1 MPMIPLPDR
10 RAGFTLLEVLI
21 TLVIV
26 AVGLLGLAKLQLNA
40 IRFTQS
46 AQLRSQAL
54 LLGNDILERMRANRT
69 MTMNGAYAIAFEA
82 IQPVPPDCLTAT
94 CTPAQLASHDLNR
107 WKLDLA
113 SLLPDGDGEITH
125 IDSGGQESLFHIAIR
140 WDDDRRHTIVS
151 YKTFSLES
159 EL

>member
-1 MPMIPLPDR
+1 MSVIRAPDPR
-10 RAGFTLLEVLI
+10 SGFTLLEVLI

-46 AQLRSQAL
+46 AQLRTQAL
-54 LLGNDILERMRANRT
+54 LLGHDILERMRTNRT
-69 MTMNGAYAIAFEA
+69 MALNGAYTIGFEA
-82 IQPVPPDCLTAT
+82 LHPDPSDCQAT
-94 CTPAQLASHDLNR
+94 PCTPAQMAAHDLTR
-107 WKLDLA
+107 WKQDLA
-113 SLLPDGDGEITH
+113 SLLPDGDGEISR

-140 WDDDRRHTIVS
+140 WDDDRRHTVVS
-151 YKTFSLES
+151 FKTFSLES